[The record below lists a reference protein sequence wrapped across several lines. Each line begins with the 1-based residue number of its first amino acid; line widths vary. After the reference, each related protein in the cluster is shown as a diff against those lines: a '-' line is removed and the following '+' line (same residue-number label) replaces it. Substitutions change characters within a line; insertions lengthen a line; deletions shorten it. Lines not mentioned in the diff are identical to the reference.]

1 MDEARNYFIKEIDQ
15 NELMNNKHKKVYTNL
30 LYIEKFFYFSLCG
43 YCMYF
48 NLCFCLLLGIPL
60 TSTSSA
66 IGLTI
71 YAITATIKRY

>member
-30 LYIEKFFYFSLCG
+30 LYIENFFYFSLCG

-71 YAITATIKRY
+71 YAITATIKRC